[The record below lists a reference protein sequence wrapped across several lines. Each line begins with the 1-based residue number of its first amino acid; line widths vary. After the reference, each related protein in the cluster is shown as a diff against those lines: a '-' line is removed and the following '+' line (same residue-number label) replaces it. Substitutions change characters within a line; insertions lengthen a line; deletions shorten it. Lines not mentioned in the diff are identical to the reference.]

1 MMKKM
6 LSLCLA
12 VCLLLGCALSAGAE
26 GVSYPLDGGNEPLT
40 ILTTLGSNANAA
52 MAGYDNWNETEFIK
66 TWIEKSGVNFTMKEV
81 ADKAAIVL
89 NLASGEY
96 PDVVMAHASYYNGG
110 LTAMI
115 NDELAIDL
123 MDYADYM
130 PDYLATLDID
140 PQYRPYV
147 TYSDGGI
154 YFFTNITE
162 PGSINLHFRGMVV
175 RQDFLDKLNMEAPTT
190 NQEFRDL
197 LVAFKEQLGCDI
209 PLCGN
214 WWKSVLVT
222 DGFCTTEYGLV
233 SGAGYQVDGKYH
245 YGAYEEGYRGLMG
258 YLNQLYAE
266 GLLDPN
272 FQTTDE
278 PTSQANLLSGATGV
292 HPTSVA
298 RISTISIRTEDPEFK
313 LTGLGSLNGSD
324 GTTAYFSQTATLT
337 PGGINAY
344 VTADCKQPELAVAM
358 YNWLYTDEG
367 KIISNFG
374 PEGLCHTIDEN
385 GNPVFTEY
393 MTNNSNGLSLDQML
407 YVQTMANRPKF
418 ALAEAS
424 VQLFPMPEQVQ
435 AMKNWDKTQVNTY
448 LLPSYSVLDADAA
461 LEASN
466 LWIDISTYISEST
479 AKFITG
485 EKNLEGDFDA
495 YLAQLKSMGMDRYIE
510 IQQNALDAYYG
521 K

>member
-40 ILTTLGSNANAA
+40 ILMGVEGNAPN
-52 MAGYDNWNETEFIK
+52 AGYANWNETEFIK
-66 TWIEKSGVNFTMKEV
+66 TWIEKSGVNFTVKEV
-81 ADKAAIVL
+81 ADNAAIVL

-96 PDVVMAHASYYNGG
+96 PDMVMAYENYYNGG

-115 NDELAIDL
+115 NDELAVSL
-123 MDYADYM
+123 TQYADYM
-130 PDYLATLDID
+130 PDYLAALDLD
-140 PQYRPYV
+140 PSYRPYV
-147 TYSDGGI
+147 TYTDGNI
-154 YFFTNITE
+154 YFFANLIEPGNITT
-162 PGSINLHFRGMVV
+162 HWRGMVV
-175 RQDFLDKLNMEAPTT
+175 RQDFLDKLNMKAPTT
-190 NQEFRDL
+190 NQEFHDM
-197 LVAFKEQLGCDI
+197 LVAFKEQLGCEI

-214 WWKSVLVT
+214 WWKNVLVT
-222 DGFCTTEYGLV
+222 DGFCSTEYGLV
-233 SGAGYQVDGKYH
+233 SGERYQVDGKYH

-258 YLNQLYAE
+258 YLNQLYTE

-278 PTSQANLLSGATGV
+278 PTSQASLLSGQTGA
-292 HPTSVA
+292 HPTSCA
-298 RISTISIRTEDPEFK
+298 RINTIWARSENPEFK
-313 LTGLGSLNGSD
+313 LAGLGSLNGSD
-324 GTTAYFSQTATLT
+324 GTTAYFTQTDTLT
-337 PGGINAY
+337 PSRANAY
-344 VTADCKQPELAVAM
+344 VTADCKQPELAVALF
-358 YNWLYTDEG
+358 NWLYTDEG

-374 PEGLCHTIDEN
+374 PEGLCWTPDEN
-385 GNPVFTEY
+385 GNPVLTEY
-393 MTNNSNGLSLDQML
+393 MTKNENGLSLDQML
-407 YVQTMANRPKF
+407 YVHTMGNRPELSLSALSLQRF
-418 ALAEAS
+418 A
-424 VQLFPMPEQVQ
+424 MPEQLA
-435 AMKNWDKTQVNTY
+435 AMQTWDKTQSRTY

-461 LEASN
+461 TEATA
-466 LWIDISTYISEST
+466 LWTDISTYISEST